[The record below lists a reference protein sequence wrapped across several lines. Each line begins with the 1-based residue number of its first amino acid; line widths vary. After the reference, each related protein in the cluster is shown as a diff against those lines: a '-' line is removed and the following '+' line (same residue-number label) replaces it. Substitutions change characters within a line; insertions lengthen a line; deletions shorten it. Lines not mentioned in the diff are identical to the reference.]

1 MTIKQFLHHLSILLK
16 PIYLSIFLPLPI
28 FLYIY
33 IIVNNVDDSVQHIE
47 YDTEDNNKVLMWRII
62 DKSTFIVVVDS
73 RADYDEY
80 YPVVE
85 EALELIE
92 QVCILST
99 NLEAI
104 DR

>member
-1 MTIKQFLHHLSILLK
+1 MYIS
-16 PIYLSIFLPLPI
+16 
-28 FLYIY
+28 IY
-33 IIVNNVDDSVQHIE
+33 ITVKNVDDSVQHIE
-47 YDTEDNNKVLMWRII
+47 YETEDDNKVLMWRII

-80 YPVVE
+80 YPAVE

-92 QVCILST
+92 QVCILSM
-99 NLEAI
+99 NLEAM